1 MGGRGGGG
9 TMFSGYMDGI
19 QRLKILYNNFL
30 DYLSLSC
37 SYLDFL
43 SLIFWTISFATPPLL
58 L

>member
-19 QRLKILYNNFL
+19 QRLKTLYNNFL
-30 DYLSLSC
+30 VYLSLSC

-43 SLIFWTISFATPPLL
+43 SLIF
-58 L
+58 